1 MDKIIKVLKQNK
13 LKESMLSQEI
23 QTSIE
28 NLENLIVK
36 HNAEVDELDN
46 SEEVTEEQ
54 ENHIEQQSQLI
65 DSTEASI
72 VSAIETFLEAKADA
86 EAKAK
91 EEAEQKAKDEADKKA
106 KEDADSK
113 AKADSEAKEEADR
126 KAKEELNKPKPKE
139 KKSGLGMFL
148 LGAVVLI
155 ATAGVV
161 NVMNK
166 K

>member
-72 VSAIETFLEAKADA
+72 VYAIETFLEEKADA
-86 EAKAK
+86 ES
-91 EEAEQKAKDEADKKA
+91 KAKDEADKKA
-106 KEDADSK
+106 KADADLK
-113 AKADSEAKEEADR
+113 AKADAEAKEEADK

>member
-46 SEEVTEEQ
+46 SDNVTEEQ
-54 ENHIEQQSQLI
+54 EQQIERQSQLI
-65 DSTEASI
+65 DSTEESI
-72 VSAIETFLEAKADA
+72 VSAIKTFLEKKSEADENAKKEADEKAQKDA
-86 EAKAK
+86 EI
-91 EEAEQKAKDEADKKA
+91 KAKDEADKKA
-106 KEDADSK
+106 KEL
-113 AKADSEAKEEADR
+113 E
-126 KAKEELNKPKPKE
+126 NQPKPQE

-161 NVMNK
+161 NVMKNK
-166 K
+166 

>member
-54 ENHIEQQSQLI
+54 ENYIETQSQLI

-72 VSAIETFLEAKADA
+72 VSAIETFLEEKADAESKAKEEANKTAKSDA

-91 EEAEQKAKDEADKKA
+91 EEADKKA
-106 KEDADSK
+106 KE
-113 AKADSEAKEEADR
+113 EIN
-126 KAKEELNKPKPKE
+126 LPKPKE

>member
-13 LKESMLSQEI
+13 LNESMLSQEI

-46 SEEVTEEQ
+46 SDNVTEEQ
-54 ENHIEQQSQLI
+54 EQQIERQSQLI
-65 DSTEASI
+65 DSKEAGI
-72 VSAIETFLEAKADA
+72 VFAIESFLDKKYKNEADNKAKADG
-86 EAKAK
+86 ET
-91 EEAEQKAKDEADKKA
+91 KAKDEADKKA
-106 KEDADSK
+106 KEV
-113 AKADSEAKEEADR
+113 E
-126 KAKEELNKPKPKE
+126 NQPKPQE

-161 NVMNK
+161 NVMKNK
-166 K
+166 